1 MAGMVGMCR
10 KTGRTI
16 TGWEQFVSRVTQVM
30 TTYISSRNK
39 LRGFGSQLPATLSRN
54 TSNATL
60 ALIQTYAMGAFMNP
74 LNGIDDFEPSRVVAE
89 RTQSG
94 TAVTFYGKWNGRFV
108 EPFTID
114 LPVAA

>member
-16 TGWEQFVSRVTQVM
+16 TGWDQFISRVTQVM
-30 TTYISSRNK
+30 TTYISARNK
-39 LRGFGSQLPATLSRN
+39 VRGFGSQLPATLSRN

-74 LNGIDDFEPSRVVAE
+74 ENGLEDFTPLRVVAE
-89 RTQSG
+89 RTSNG
-94 TAVTFYGKWNGRFV
+94 TSVTFYGKWNGRFV

-114 LPVAA
+114 LPMAA